1 MTTLST
7 QDIEQ
12 HLIRFGDIDHYQSD
26 FQPIDMALS
35 RYDRQRFSIVGRPT
49 EAAKDVKSLNRI
61 EGFNLVYVRCEPQKG
76 IGLHKHD
83 TAEIFIPMS
92 GSWVI
97 GLGDEG
103 ESSVTLE
110 PWDVLNV
117 PPNLMHS
124 ATNVSA
130 ESAFLMVMSTDQQGP
145 EIFWD
150 PKIIQEINETGTEV
164 PASEIPRGGSPGSAQ
179 GT

>member
-1 MTTLST
+1 MATLST
-7 QDIEQ
+7 QEIEQ
-12 HLIRFGDIDHYQSD
+12 HLIRFGEIDQHQSN

-49 EAAKDVKSLNRI
+49 EAATAAKSLNRI

-83 TAEIFIPMS
+83 TPEIFIPMS

-97 GLGDEG
+97 GLGEGG
-103 ESSVTLE
+103 ESSVMLE

-124 ATNVSA
+124 ATNVAA
-130 ESAFLMVMSTDQQGP
+130 ETAFLMVMSTDQQGP

-150 PKIIQEINETGTEV
+150 PKIIQEINDSGTQV
-164 PASEIPRGGSPGSAQ
+164 PASEIPQ
-179 GT
+179 GNLRDNEDQ